1 MALLTRG
8 VAPLFVCAATT
19 ALRPGAIQNYRG
31 DGRACLRWRK
41 GERFSRRVWRSRRF
55 PGLTHSYSVLY
66 NSDMKRTKRKL
77 VALRIDPH
85 RWHQA
90 RVAAVIA
97 KKTMGEWLEEAIEAK
112 AAGEGVRLHG
122 KQD

>member
-1 MALLTRG
+1 M
-8 VAPLFVCAATT
+8 
-19 ALRPGAIQNYRG
+19 
-31 DGRACLRWRK
+31 
-41 GERFSRRVWRSRRF
+41 
-55 PGLTHSYSVLY
+55 THSYSVLY